1 MRWPLCLVLP
11 KRIPNPAQMTSTCQS
26 ELEVTP
32 NPVLHFRPCIASVES
47 PARKVRQVNI
57 ILRPLFTLRGPNNT
71 TLNHNRCLP
80 SCVRNQMASLKRKR
94 NDLEES
100 EDEGPSFNPLLPPV
114 NDYTPS
120 HPALPT
126 LEWRT
131 AYRSHFCNFRKVIN
145 FLCSNEMKF
154 THQNFSEFR
163 STNNTCWVYTR
174 RSQPQNNAR

>member
-1 MRWPLCLVLP
+1 MVLP

-100 EDEGPSFNPLLPPV
+100 EDEGPSFGKQTLPVADLPDDFDRPPV
-114 NDYTPS
+114 NGMEYLFTVRCVSLVNLMPDTG
-120 HPALPT
+120 
-126 LEWRT
+126 
-131 AYRSHFCNFRKVIN
+131 FR
-145 FLCSNEMKF
+145 LMLS
-154 THQNFSEFR
+154 Q
-163 STNNTCWVYTR
+163 TR
-174 RSQPQNNAR
+174 RARSA